1 MNNAPIWQ
9 ELNLKVG
16 EKAINIHVTADG
28 PNALF
33 INKNRKDIPSRIMS
47 IIKLTSEEY
56 QTDLI
61 KWIIVDSNSNAP
73 YDDNLSSCSI
83 CRIDADRIDEYL
95 ATESKR
101 RQSIFWRGKRCNTCS
116 QYIREY
122 MKGNVAEKVEE
133 VIVIIPDISQL
144 IKFELEFY
152 SLMMLSRTLGFHF
165 LFFSTYDE
173 QAENSIIQ
181 TSIRPITRTIYDF
194 DNEGNEDISINN
206 FPNKQ
211 NGSEADYTI
220 KKWSWKVSNGTGNE
234 KNINIV
240 CADLCD
246 SQDEYDVVA
255 CSSYKNEYIPTKN
268 SLVGSLLRKKEI
280 NLADLSMNP
289 EIDLR
294 SMGCWL
300 STVTGTSF
308 HRIACVE
315 LLSHILDDCESNVDI
330 ILQKSFSTLNFL
342 LKQAFLSNIC
352 IHAIAMN
359 LLGTGD
365 QAIELSYV
373 LATLISHCKDILE
386 NNNGVNEITIYE
398 PDFEKVLVIV
408 DAFNNAFSLAS
419 SKPKLFISY
428 SSKQIEL
435 ATKIRDQLEKNDI
448 SCWMAPY
455 SIPAG
460 SSYQELI
467 PAALS
472 QVEAVVLILSPDA
485 EESRWVQKEIG
496 TAIGA
501 NKIIVP
507 YSIGSYDI
515 SKRFK
520 FLLDGEQILF
530 DNSTCYKNEFIALV
544 NRIKELLKINNLS
557 ITYDTVKSSKHNWL
571 KLSLI
576 FLIIATIFIIAGTT
590 IQFLGLV
597 DIVSILKNLLF

>member
-1 MNNAPIWQ
+1 MNNNAPIWR
-9 ELNLKVG
+9 ELNLQVG
-16 EKAINIHVTADG
+16 EKNINIHETADG
-28 PNALF
+28 PNVLF
-33 INKNRKDIPSRIMS
+33 LIKNREDIQSRIIS
-47 IIKLTSEEY
+47 IIKSTSVRY
-56 QTDLI
+56 SSDVI
-61 KWIIVDSNSNAP
+61 KWVVVDSQFDELYSEIKNDSC
-73 YDDNLSSCSI
+73 LSTYSI
-83 CRIDADRIDEYL
+83 CGFDSSKTIEFCENEIYRRMRLFI
-95 ATESKR
+95 ESGFSSFSRYVAKFNVHD
-101 RQSIFWRGKRCNTCS
+101 SMDGSLIFL
-116 QYIREY
+116 
-122 MKGNVAEKVEE
+122 
-133 VIVIIPDISQL
+133 IPDINQIIESEAIFSKFQSLLQL
-144 IKFELEFY
+144 ASAIGFY
-152 SLMMLSRTLGFHF
+152 F
-165 LFFSTYDE
+165 LIFSAYDE
-173 QAENSIIQ
+173 EIDDNFIRTNFTKVYDLDGKKNSPTLDNVQ
-181 TSIRPITRTIYDF
+181 NDSEESSIAKTR
-194 DNEGNEDISINN
+194 
-206 FPNKQ
+206 
-211 NGSEADYTI
+211 
-220 KKWSWKVSNGTGNE
+220 SWKITSSTGKE
-234 KNINIV
+234 KNINLV

-246 SQDEYDVVA
+246 SQDEFDIIA
-255 CSSYKNEYIPTKN
+255 CSSYKNDYVPTKY
-268 SLVGSLLRKKEI
+268 SLIGSLLSKKQI
-280 NLADLSMNP
+280 NLADLAMKP
-289 EIDLR
+289 DLDLR

-300 STVTGTSF
+300 STDTGTSF

-315 LLSHILDDCESNVDI
+315 LLSHTLDNCDSNVDI

-342 LKQAFLSNIC
+342 LKQAFLSNIS
-352 IHAIAMN
+352 IQAIAMN

-386 NNNGVNEITIYE
+386 NNDGVNEITIYE
-398 PDFEKVLVIV
+398 KDAEKVSVIV

-515 SKRFK
+515 SKRFR

-530 DNSTCYKNEFIALV
+530 DNSKCYKNEFIALV